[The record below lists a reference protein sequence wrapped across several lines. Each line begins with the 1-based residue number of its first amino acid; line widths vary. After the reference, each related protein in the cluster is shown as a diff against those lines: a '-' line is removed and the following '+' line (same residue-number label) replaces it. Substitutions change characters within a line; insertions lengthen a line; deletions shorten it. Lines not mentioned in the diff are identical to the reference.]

1 MARKATIENLQPFK
15 KGQSGNPNG
24 RPKKLPEIDKLL
36 ADVLGEEIRLK
47 CNHPA
52 CEQGRMPDGAECPKC
67 DGGRKTKTNQTSAE
81 AILRKLRAMAASG
94 NIRAAEILLDRA
106 YGRAKQ
112 AMEVNGEL
120 RHSTPSVTIQ
130 VLPPTVPTQG
140 DGR

>member
-1 MARKATIENLQPFK
+1 MTTDHIPGRNGGKLRRIP
-15 KGQSGNPNG
+15 KGTSGNPNG
-24 RPKKLPEIDKLL
+24 RPKKLPELDKLL

-106 YGRAKQ
+106 YGKAKQ
-112 AMEVNGEL
+112 TMDVETKIAAL
-120 RHSTPSVTIQ
+120 TIN
-130 VLPPTVPTQG
+130 VPPLP
-140 DGR
+140 DGGPQP